1 MRIARVLCFF
11 TPPPAPPSQETSD
24 KRDGSFCPI
33 FIRFSDK
40 RDGSFCPKNFVFLTI
55 CLIFATRIFN
65 NHLNTL

>member
-40 RDGSFCPKNFVFLTI
+40 RDGSFCPKILFS
-55 CLIFATRIFN
+55 
-65 NHLNTL
+65 

>member
-24 KRDGSFCPI
+24 KRDGSFCP
-33 FIRFSDK
+33 
-40 RDGSFCPKNFVFLTI
+40 KNFVFLTI
-55 CLIFATRIFN
+55 CIIFATRIFI